1 MSMFCISKVN
11 LNPLQ
16 RVPFPAWCARISS
29 FLEGGDS
36 FKPEVALDVYS
47 LLPTFWHGMLPAEK
61 VLAMGVLNKHGGQW
75 NPACVSEMASS
86 VHVQLKDMQNLRV
99 CLDAAKTE
107 PGHLDMLA
115 PAARTMATVT
125 GDAVRFCGKLKYSY
139 TCKSNN

>member
-1 MSMFCISKVN
+1 MSMFNIPQVN

-16 RVPFPAWCARISS
+16 RVAFPAWCTRISS

-36 FKPEVALDVYS
+36 FKQEDELDVYS
-47 LLPTFWHGMLPAEK
+47 LLPSFWHGMLPAEK

-75 NPACVSEMASS
+75 NPACVSEMADT

-107 PGHLDMLA
+107 PGHLGMLA
-115 PAARTMATVT
+115 PARPVATVLT
-125 GDAVRFCGKLKYSY
+125 GDAVRFYGQLK
-139 TCKSNN
+139 C